1 MYNEPVTGPGPTHSR
16 LCSTSH
22 TIRVLYN
29 RVPGSAASNAA
40 LFADITVSG
49 VTMYITV
56 CALVSTSF
64 TSQLITCSVSLVV
77 LQHNIVSSERERE
90 TGIASLRDIAVDL
103 TDRV

>member
-1 MYNEPVTGPGPTHSR
+1 
-16 LCSTSH
+16 
-22 TIRVLYN
+22 
-29 RVPGSAASNAA
+29 
-40 LFADITVSG
+40 
-49 VTMYITV
+49 MYITV

-77 LQHNIVSSERERE
+77 LQHNIVRSERERERE